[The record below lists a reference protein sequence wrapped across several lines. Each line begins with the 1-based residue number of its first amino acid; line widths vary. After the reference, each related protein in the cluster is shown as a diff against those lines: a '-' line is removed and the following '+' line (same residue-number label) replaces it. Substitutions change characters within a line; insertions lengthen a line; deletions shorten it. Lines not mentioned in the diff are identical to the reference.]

1 MPLNRASKNPLNKS
15 DINNFKAAADRI
27 DKDPKP
33 ELKLKRISQ
42 WIKQENWKYLKDKA
56 AEETCL
62 GDDRV
67 TVNQLLDR
75 AIELLKKEEGV

>member
-1 MPLNRASKNPLNKS
+1 MLNRASKKPLNKS
-15 DINNFKAAADRI
+15 DIKDFKAGAERLPEI
-27 DKDPKP
+27 QKP
-33 ELKLKRISQ
+33 DLKLKRISQ

-56 AEETCL
+56 AEETCM
-62 GDDRV
+62 GEERV